1 MQIILI
7 ITLITSEEKYPI
19 VPPIMRATSKSII
32 IHIRILIPLPPILQA
47 FEKRAVDTSR
57 PELNRIRIKRP
68 H

>member
-1 MQIILI
+1 
-7 ITLITSEEKYPI
+7 
-19 VPPIMRATSKSII
+19 MRATSKSII